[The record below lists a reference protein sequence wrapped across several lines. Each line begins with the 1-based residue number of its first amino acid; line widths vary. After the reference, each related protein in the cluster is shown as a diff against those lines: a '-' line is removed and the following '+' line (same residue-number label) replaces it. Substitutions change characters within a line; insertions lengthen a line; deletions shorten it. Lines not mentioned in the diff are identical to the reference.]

1 MLKIKMIA
9 HKGKPNKSGRVPI
22 LMQLTIGQQT
32 CHISTKQ
39 NILPEKWGDGKPIGH
54 TREDQA
60 ITAVLEEIRTKA
72 YNKFLQLQGQNINV
86 TPERLKQALLGKDQV
101 QPRGYVE
108 IFDQWLVEYSKMVGI
123 TTSKRTLDKYI
134 LVRNRLQDYIASQ
147 LGVKDISL
155 EEVTPKFLSNFDNYL
170 RVEYNMAN
178 NHAMKIRQKLR
189 TIYKVAIDN
198 GWVSKN
204 PFSTVKIHFDPVE
217 RDVLTKSELTALIQ
231 TDMIFDRL
239 EKMRDV
245 FVFACFTGLAHCD
258 VAGLTKENII
268 TDEAGQVWLKTH
280 RQKTSEVVD
289 IPLLEIPQL
298 IIKKYQ
304 GIKELNGKLLP
315 TLTNSCSNLYLKE
328 VAVRCG
334 INKTLTF
341 HMARHTFATTVTLSN
356 GVPIE
361 SVAKMLGHRNIRTTQ
376 IYAKVIKDKLAE
388 DQTATILK
396 SISLCLGNFLIF
408 TNPLFN
414 ANTPQGRNI
423 LNHC

>member
-1 MLKIKMIA
+1 MRTEMLKIKMIA

-72 YNKFLQLQGQNINV
+72 YNKFLQLQAQNINV

-204 PFSTVKIHFDPVE
+204 PFSTVKIHFEPVE

-280 RQKTSEVVD
+280 RQKTSEMVD

-304 GIKELNGKLLP
+304 GMKELNGKLLP

-376 IYAKVIKDKLAE
+376 IYAKIIKDKLAE
-388 DQTATILK
+388 DMNNLATRICGDYSIQTSNIAIH
-396 SISLCLGNFLIF
+396 IS
-408 TNPLFN
+408 
-414 ANTPQGRNI
+414 
-423 LNHC
+423 

>member
-72 YNKFLQLQGQNINV
+72 YNKFLQLQAQNINV

-217 RDVLTKSELTALIQ
+217 RDVLTKSELAALIQ
-231 TDMIFDRL
+231 TDMVFDRL

-304 GIKELNGKLLP
+304 GMKELNGKLLP

-388 DQTATILK
+388 DMNNLATRICGDYSIQTSNIAIH
-396 SISLCLGNFLIF
+396 IS
-408 TNPLFN
+408 
-414 ANTPQGRNI
+414 
-423 LNHC
+423 

>member
-1 MLKIKMIA
+1 MRTEMLKIKMIA

-204 PFSTVKIHFDPVE
+204 PFSTVKIHFEPVE

-304 GIKELNGKLLP
+304 GMKELNGKLLP

-376 IYAKVIKDKLAE
+376 IYAKIIKDKLAE
-388 DQTATILK
+388 DMSKLATRICGDYSIQTSNIAIH
-396 SISLCLGNFLIF
+396 IS
-408 TNPLFN
+408 
-414 ANTPQGRNI
+414 
-423 LNHC
+423 

>member
-217 RDVLTKSELTALIQ
+217 RDVLTKSKLTALIQ

-304 GIKELNGKLLP
+304 GMKELNGKLLP

-388 DQTATILK
+388 DMNNLATRICGDYSIQTSNIAIH
-396 SISLCLGNFLIF
+396 IS
-408 TNPLFN
+408 
-414 ANTPQGRNI
+414 
-423 LNHC
+423 

>member
-1 MLKIKMIA
+1 MRTEMLKIKMIA

-147 LGVKDISL
+147 LGIKDISL

-268 TDEAGQVWLKTH
+268 TDESGQVWLKTH

-304 GIKELNGKLLP
+304 GMKELNGKLLP

-388 DQTATILK
+388 DMNNLATRICGDYSIQT
-396 SISLCLGNFLIF
+396 
-408 TNPLFN
+408 
-414 ANTPQGRNI
+414 RNI
-423 LNHC
+423 AIHIS

>member
-204 PFSTVKIHFDPVE
+204 PFSTVKIHFEPVE

-304 GIKELNGKLLP
+304 GMKELNGKLLP
-315 TLTNSCSNLYLKE
+315 ILTNSCSNLYLKE

-376 IYAKVIKDKLAE
+376 IYAKIIKDKLAE
-388 DQTATILK
+388 DMSKLATRICGDYSIQTSNIAIH
-396 SISLCLGNFLIF
+396 IS
-408 TNPLFN
+408 
-414 ANTPQGRNI
+414 
-423 LNHC
+423 

>member
-268 TDEAGQVWLKTH
+268 TDESGQVWLKTH

-298 IIKKYQ
+298 IIKKYE
-304 GIKELNGKLLP
+304 GMKELNGKLLP

-388 DQTATILK
+388 DMNNLATRICGDYSIQTSNIAIH
-396 SISLCLGNFLIF
+396 IS
-408 TNPLFN
+408 
-414 ANTPQGRNI
+414 
-423 LNHC
+423 

>member
-204 PFSTVKIHFDPVE
+204 PFSTVKIHFNPVE

-304 GIKELNGKLLP
+304 GMKELNGKLLP

-388 DQTATILK
+388 DMNNLATRICGDYSIQTSNIAIH
-396 SISLCLGNFLIF
+396 IS
-408 TNPLFN
+408 
-414 ANTPQGRNI
+414 
-423 LNHC
+423 

>member
-72 YNKFLQLQGQNINV
+72 YNKFLQMQGQNINV

-217 RDVLTKSELTALIQ
+217 RDVLTKSELAALIQ

-304 GIKELNGKLLP
+304 GMKELNGKLLP

-388 DQTATILK
+388 DMSKLATRICGDYSIQTSNIAIH
-396 SISLCLGNFLIF
+396 IS
-408 TNPLFN
+408 
-414 ANTPQGRNI
+414 
-423 LNHC
+423 

>member
-280 RQKTSEVVD
+280 RQKTSEMVD

-304 GIKELNGKLLP
+304 GMKELNGKLLP

-388 DQTATILK
+388 DMNNLATRICGDYSIQTSNIAIH
-396 SISLCLGNFLIF
+396 IS
-408 TNPLFN
+408 
-414 ANTPQGRNI
+414 
-423 LNHC
+423 

>member
-147 LGVKDISL
+147 LGIKDISL

-268 TDEAGQVWLKTH
+268 TDESGQVWLKTH

-304 GIKELNGKLLP
+304 GMKELNGKLLP

-388 DQTATILK
+388 DMNNLATRICGDYSIQTSNVAIH
-396 SISLCLGNFLIF
+396 IS
-408 TNPLFN
+408 
-414 ANTPQGRNI
+414 
-423 LNHC
+423 

>member
-1 MLKIKMIA
+1 MRTEMLKIKMIA

-147 LGVKDISL
+147 LGIKDISL

-268 TDEAGQVWLKTH
+268 TDESGQVWLKTH

-304 GIKELNGKLLP
+304 GMKELNGKLLP

-388 DQTATILK
+388 DMNNLATRICGDYSIQTSNI
-396 SISLCLGNFLIF
+396 SIHIS
-408 TNPLFN
+408 
-414 ANTPQGRNI
+414 
-423 LNHC
+423 

>member
-1 MLKIKMIA
+1 MRTEMLKIKMIA

-170 RVEYNMAN
+170 RVEYSMAN

-268 TDEAGQVWLKTH
+268 TDESGQVWLKTH

-304 GIKELNGKLLP
+304 GMKELNGKLLP

-356 GVPIE
+356 GVPME

-388 DQTATILK
+388 DMNNLATRICGDYSIQTSNI
-396 SISLCLGNFLIF
+396 SIHIS
-408 TNPLFN
+408 
-414 ANTPQGRNI
+414 
-423 LNHC
+423 

>member
-1 MLKIKMIA
+1 MRTEMLKIKMIA

-189 TIYKVAIDN
+189 TIYKAAIDN

-304 GIKELNGKLLP
+304 GMKELNGKLLP

-388 DQTATILK
+388 DMNNLATRICGDYSIQTSNIAIH
-396 SISLCLGNFLIF
+396 IS
-408 TNPLFN
+408 
-414 ANTPQGRNI
+414 
-423 LNHC
+423 

>member
-72 YNKFLQLQGQNINV
+72 YNKFLQLQAQNINV

-217 RDVLTKSELTALIQ
+217 RDVLTKSELAALIQ
-231 TDMIFDRL
+231 TDMEIDRL

-304 GIKELNGKLLP
+304 GMKELNGKLLP

-376 IYAKVIKDKLAE
+376 IYAKIIKDKLAE
-388 DQTATILK
+388 DMSKLATRICGDYSIQTSNIAIH
-396 SISLCLGNFLIF
+396 IS
-408 TNPLFN
+408 
-414 ANTPQGRNI
+414 
-423 LNHC
+423 

>member
-1 MLKIKMIA
+1 MRTEMLKIKMIA

-298 IIKKYQ
+298 IIKKYE
-304 GIKELNGKLLP
+304 GMKELNGKLLP

-388 DQTATILK
+388 DMNNLATRICGDYSIQTSNI
-396 SISLCLGNFLIF
+396 SIHIS
-408 TNPLFN
+408 
-414 ANTPQGRNI
+414 
-423 LNHC
+423 

>member
-268 TDEAGQVWLKTH
+268 TDEDGQVWLKTH

-304 GIKELNGKLLP
+304 GMKELNGKLLP

-388 DQTATILK
+388 DMNNLATRICGDYSIQTSNI
-396 SISLCLGNFLIF
+396 SIHIS
-408 TNPLFN
+408 
-414 ANTPQGRNI
+414 
-423 LNHC
+423 

>member
-1 MLKIKMIA
+1 MRTEMLKIKMIA

-72 YNKFLQLQGQNINV
+72 YNKFLQLQAQNINV

-217 RDVLTKSELTALIQ
+217 RDVLTKSELAALIQ

-239 EKMRDV
+239 EKMRDI

-304 GIKELNGKLLP
+304 GMKELNGKLLP

-388 DQTATILK
+388 DMNNLATRICGDYSIQTSNIAIH
-396 SISLCLGNFLIF
+396 IS
-408 TNPLFN
+408 
-414 ANTPQGRNI
+414 
-423 LNHC
+423 

>member
-1 MLKIKMIA
+1 MRTEMLKIKMIA
-9 HKGKPNKSGRVPI
+9 HKGKPNKYGRVPI

-304 GIKELNGKLLP
+304 GMKELNGKLLP

-388 DQTATILK
+388 DMNNLATRICGDYSIQTSNIAIH
-396 SISLCLGNFLIF
+396 IS
-408 TNPLFN
+408 
-414 ANTPQGRNI
+414 
-423 LNHC
+423 

>member
-1 MLKIKMIA
+1 MRTEMLKIKMIA

-32 CHISTKQ
+32 CHISMKQ

-72 YNKFLQLQGQNINV
+72 YNKFLQLQAQNINV

-189 TIYKVAIDN
+189 TIYRVAIDN

-304 GIKELNGKLLP
+304 GMKELNGKLLP

-376 IYAKVIKDKLAE
+376 IYAKIIKDKLAE
-388 DQTATILK
+388 DMSKLATRICGDYSIQTSNIAIH
-396 SISLCLGNFLIF
+396 IS
-408 TNPLFN
+408 
-414 ANTPQGRNI
+414 
-423 LNHC
+423 

>member
-60 ITAVLEEIRTKA
+60 ITAVLDEYRTKA
-72 YNKFLQLQGQNINV
+72 YNKFLIMQAQDVNV
-86 TPERLKQALLGKDQV
+86 TPERLKQALLGKDITK
-101 QPRGYVE
+101 PRGYVE

-204 PFSTVKIHFDPVE
+204 PFSTVKIHFEPVE

-304 GIKELNGKLLP
+304 GMKELNGKLLP

-388 DQTATILK
+388 DMSNLATRICGDYSIQTSNIAIH
-396 SISLCLGNFLIF
+396 IS
-408 TNPLFN
+408 
-414 ANTPQGRNI
+414 
-423 LNHC
+423 

>member
-1 MLKIKMIA
+1 MRTEMLKIKMIA

-72 YNKFLQLQGQNINV
+72 YNKFLQLQAQNINV

-204 PFSTVKIHFDPVE
+204 PFSTVKIHFEPVE

-304 GIKELNGKLLP
+304 GMKELNGKLLP

-376 IYAKVIKDKLAE
+376 IYAKIIKDKLAE
-388 DQTATILK
+388 DMSKLATRICGDYSIQTSNIAIH
-396 SISLCLGNFLIF
+396 IS
-408 TNPLFN
+408 
-414 ANTPQGRNI
+414 
-423 LNHC
+423 

>member
-72 YNKFLQLQGQNINV
+72 YNKFLQLQAQNINV

-217 RDVLTKSELTALIQ
+217 RDVLTKSELAALIQ

-304 GIKELNGKLLP
+304 GMKELNGKLLP

-388 DQTATILK
+388 DMSNLATRICGDYSIQTSNIAIH
-396 SISLCLGNFLIF
+396 IS
-408 TNPLFN
+408 
-414 ANTPQGRNI
+414 
-423 LNHC
+423 

>member
-72 YNKFLQLQGQNINV
+72 YNKFLQLQAQNINV

-217 RDVLTKSELTALIQ
+217 RDVLTKSELAALIQ

-239 EKMRDV
+239 EKMRDI

-304 GIKELNGKLLP
+304 GMKELNGKLLP

-388 DQTATILK
+388 DMNNLATRICGDYSIQTSNIAIH
-396 SISLCLGNFLIF
+396 IS
-408 TNPLFN
+408 
-414 ANTPQGRNI
+414 
-423 LNHC
+423 

>member
-1 MLKIKMIA
+1 MRTEMLKIKMIA

-134 LVRNRLQDYIASQ
+134 LVRNRLQDYIAFQ

-155 EEVTPKFLSNFDNYL
+155 EEVTPKFLSSFDNYL

-304 GIKELNGKLLP
+304 GMKELNGKLLP

-388 DQTATILK
+388 DMNNLATRICGDYSIQTSNIAIH
-396 SISLCLGNFLIF
+396 IS
-408 TNPLFN
+408 
-414 ANTPQGRNI
+414 
-423 LNHC
+423 

>member
-1 MLKIKMIA
+1 
-9 HKGKPNKSGRVPI
+9 
-22 LMQLTIGQQT
+22 MQAQ
-32 CHISTKQ
+32 
-39 NILPEKWGDGKPIGH
+39 D
-54 TREDQA
+54 
-60 ITAVLEEIRTKA
+60 V
-72 YNKFLQLQGQNINV
+72 NV
-86 TPERLKQALLGKDQV
+86 TPERLKQALLGKDITK
-101 QPRGYVE
+101 PRGYVE

-231 TDMIFDRL
+231 TDMEIDRL

-304 GIKELNGKLLP
+304 GMKELKGKLLP

-376 IYAKVIKDKLAE
+376 IYAKIIKDKLAE
-388 DQTATILK
+388 DMNNLATRICGDYSIQTSNI
-396 SISLCLGNFLIF
+396 SIHIS
-408 TNPLFN
+408 
-414 ANTPQGRNI
+414 
-423 LNHC
+423 

>member
-217 RDVLTKSELTALIQ
+217 RDVLTKSELAALIQ

-304 GIKELNGKLLP
+304 GMKELNGKLLP

-376 IYAKVIKDKLAE
+376 IYAKIIKDKLAE
-388 DQTATILK
+388 DMSKLATRICGDYSIQTSNIAIH
-396 SISLCLGNFLIF
+396 IS
-408 TNPLFN
+408 
-414 ANTPQGRNI
+414 
-423 LNHC
+423 

>member
-1 MLKIKMIA
+1 MRTEMLKIKMIA

-204 PFSTVKIHFDPVE
+204 PFSTVKIHFEPVE

-239 EKMRDV
+239 DKMRDV

-304 GIKELNGKLLP
+304 GMKELNGKLLP

-376 IYAKVIKDKLAE
+376 IYAKIIKDKLAE
-388 DQTATILK
+388 DMSKLATRICGDYSIQTSNIAIH
-396 SISLCLGNFLIF
+396 IS
-408 TNPLFN
+408 
-414 ANTPQGRNI
+414 
-423 LNHC
+423 

>member
-268 TDEAGQVWLKTH
+268 TDETGQVWLKTH

-304 GIKELNGKLLP
+304 GMKELNGKLLP

-388 DQTATILK
+388 DMNNLATRICGDYSIQTSNIAIH
-396 SISLCLGNFLIF
+396 IS
-408 TNPLFN
+408 
-414 ANTPQGRNI
+414 
-423 LNHC
+423 

>member
-1 MLKIKMIA
+1 MRTEMLKIKMIA

-204 PFSTVKIHFDPVE
+204 PFSTIKIHFDPVE

-304 GIKELNGKLLP
+304 GMKELNGKLLP

-388 DQTATILK
+388 DMNNLATRICGDYSIQTSNI
-396 SISLCLGNFLIF
+396 SIHIS
-408 TNPLFN
+408 
-414 ANTPQGRNI
+414 
-423 LNHC
+423 

>member
-22 LMQLTIGQQT
+22 LMQLTIGRQT

-298 IIKKYQ
+298 IIKKYE
-304 GIKELNGKLLP
+304 GMKELNGKLLP

-388 DQTATILK
+388 DMNNLATRICGDYSIQTSNIAIH
-396 SISLCLGNFLIF
+396 IS
-408 TNPLFN
+408 
-414 ANTPQGRNI
+414 
-423 LNHC
+423 

>member
-1 MLKIKMIA
+1 MRTEMLKIKMIA

-170 RVEYNMAN
+170 RIEYNMAN

-304 GIKELNGKLLP
+304 GMKELNGKLLP

-376 IYAKVIKDKLAE
+376 IYAKIIKDKLAE
-388 DQTATILK
+388 DMSKLATRICGDYSIQTSNIAIH
-396 SISLCLGNFLIF
+396 IS
-408 TNPLFN
+408 
-414 ANTPQGRNI
+414 
-423 LNHC
+423 

>member
-1 MLKIKMIA
+1 MRTEMLKIKMIA

-72 YNKFLQLQGQNINV
+72 YNKFLQLQAQNINV

-304 GIKELNGKLLP
+304 GMKELNGKLLP

-388 DQTATILK
+388 DMNNLATRICGDYSIQTSNIAIH
-396 SISLCLGNFLIF
+396 IS
-408 TNPLFN
+408 
-414 ANTPQGRNI
+414 
-423 LNHC
+423 

>member
-1 MLKIKMIA
+1 MLKIKMIV

-304 GIKELNGKLLP
+304 GMKELNGKLLP

-388 DQTATILK
+388 DMNNLATRICGDYSIQTSNI
-396 SISLCLGNFLIF
+396 SIHIS
-408 TNPLFN
+408 
-414 ANTPQGRNI
+414 
-423 LNHC
+423 

>member
-304 GIKELNGKLLP
+304 GMKELNGKLLP

-388 DQTATILK
+388 DMNNLATRIGGDYSIQTSNIAIH
-396 SISLCLGNFLIF
+396 IS
-408 TNPLFN
+408 
-414 ANTPQGRNI
+414 
-423 LNHC
+423 

>member
-1 MLKIKMIA
+1 MRTEMLKIKMIA

-304 GIKELNGKLLP
+304 GMKELNGKLLP

-376 IYAKVIKDKLAE
+376 IYAKIIKDKLAE
-388 DQTATILK
+388 DMSKLATRICGDYSIQTSNIAIH
-396 SISLCLGNFLIF
+396 IS
-408 TNPLFN
+408 
-414 ANTPQGRNI
+414 
-423 LNHC
+423 

>member
-1 MLKIKMIA
+1 MRTEMLKIKMIA

-217 RDVLTKSELTALIQ
+217 RDVLTKSELAALIQ
-231 TDMIFDRL
+231 TDMEIDRL

-280 RQKTSEVVD
+280 RQKTSEAVD

-304 GIKELNGKLLP
+304 GMKELKGKLLP

-388 DQTATILK
+388 DMSNLATRICGDYSIQTSNIAIH
-396 SISLCLGNFLIF
+396 IS
-408 TNPLFN
+408 
-414 ANTPQGRNI
+414 
-423 LNHC
+423 

>member
-258 VAGLTKENII
+258 VAGLTEENII

-304 GIKELNGKLLP
+304 GMKGLNGKLLP

-388 DQTATILK
+388 DMNNLATRICGDYSIQTSNIAIH
-396 SISLCLGNFLIF
+396 IS
-408 TNPLFN
+408 
-414 ANTPQGRNI
+414 
-423 LNHC
+423 